1 MSRSIVTRNWDRTL
15 TDEQIKSIHEQL
27 VVAFKDDTDTIVEM
41 ILNNY
46 LSEDKNMLW
55 ANMVEII
62 EQAEKGELLSIDQ
75 VNTIL
80 NEDSHDNNI

>member
-27 VVAFKDDTDTIVEM
+27 VVAFKDDTDTLVEM

-46 LSEDKNMLW
+46 LAEDKNMLW
-55 ANMVEII
+55 ANMVELI
-62 EQAEKGELLSIDQ
+62 EQAEKGELLTTDQ
-75 VNTIL
+75 INNIL
-80 NEDSHDNNI
+80 NQDSYDANN

>member
-1 MSRSIVTRNWDRTL
+1 MSSSIVTRNWDRVL
-15 TDEQIKSIHEQL
+15 TDEQIKSIHDQL
-27 VVAFKDDTDTIVEM
+27 VILFRNDTNTIVEM

-62 EQAEKGELLSIDQ
+62 EQAEKGELLTTDQ
-75 VNTIL
+75 VNMIL
-80 NEDSHDNNI
+80 KEDSYDNA

>member
-1 MSRSIVTRNWDRTL
+1 MSRNWDRFL
-15 TDEQIKSIHEQL
+15 TNEQIKGIHDQL

-46 LSEDKNMLW
+46 LAEDKSMLW

-62 EQAEKGELLSIDQ
+62 EQAEDGTLLTIDQ
-75 VNTIL
+75 VNSIL
-80 NEDSHDNNI
+80 NEDSHDNA